1 MLTGSAAAPNVRAL
15 LLRFLPFLAWWPRVN
30 RVSVRADL
38 MAGATGALI
47 VLPQGVAFATIAG
60 MPPEYG
66 LYAAIVPTIIAA
78 LFGSSWHLMAGPTT
92 ATSIVIFST
101 MSAVSS
107 PFSNEYVQLVLTMS
121 LIAGCIKLTMG
132 LMRLGVLVNLVSQTV
147 IVGFTS
153 GAGILIVAGQL
164 QYFLGLS
171 IPRGLG
177 FGETLRF
184 IVLRANDIDWY
195 IASVA
200 GITLLAALGLK
211 RRYPRSP
218 YLIAAMA
225 AGGVYAYLLRF
236 VPGFSAA
243 HHIPTL
249 ATLPGPVPHF
259 APPRM
264 SFEVLRKTMSP
275 AVAVAIVGLTEAMS
289 IARAIGARSEQR
301 INANQEFIGQ
311 GLANITGAF
320 FSAYAA
326 SGSLN
331 RSGLNY
337 EAGAK
342 TPLSAIFSAV
352 FLVLALVAIAPLA
365 RYLPEAAM
373 AGVLMLVGWALIDFR
388 YMRKVLRV
396 GRSETIVLTVTL
408 AATLFG
414 DLAFAIYLGVI
425 LSLMLYL
432 LRTSHPHVF
441 RSAMD
446 AASYEG
452 LREVLGLP
460 PGDRPTQLIRIR
472 GSIYFGAA
480 QHVLESLL
488 DLALSADSP
497 PDVIVD
503 LSRVNFI
510 DTSGARVLAEV
521 ALRVRRGG
529 ASMYLCGVNNDVR
542 HVLVRS
548 GRIREIGRRNVVAA
562 PAPPLYAVT
571 APSVAAAQDA

>member
-1 MLTGSAAAPNVRAL
+1 MPIVSAAAPNIRAL
-15 LLRFLPFLAWWPRVN
+15 LVRLLPFLAWWPRVN
-30 RVSVRADL
+30 RVTLRADL
-38 MAGATGALI
+38 LAGATGALI
-47 VLPQGVAFATIAG
+47 ALPQGVAFATIAG

-66 LYAAIVPTIIAA
+66 LYAAIVPTVIAA

-132 LMRLGVLVNLVSQTV
+132 LMRMGALVNLVSHTV

-153 GAGILIVAGQL
+153 GAGILIIAGQL

-171 IPRGLG
+171 IPRGFG

-184 IVLRANDIDWY
+184 IALRANEIDWY

-200 GITLLAALGLK
+200 GITLLAALGLR

-225 AGGVYAYLLRF
+225 TGGVYAYLLRF
-236 VPGFSAA
+236 MPGFAAA
-243 HHIPTL
+243 HHIPSL

-259 APPRM
+259 APPRL
-264 SFEVLRKTMSP
+264 SLEVLRKTMSP

-301 INANQEFIGQ
+301 IDANQEFIGQ
-311 GLANITGAF
+311 GLANIGGAF

-342 TPLSAIFSAV
+342 TPLSAIFSAG
-352 FLVLALVAIAPLA
+352 FLVIALLAIAPLA
-365 RYLPEAAM
+365 AYLPEPAM
-373 AGVLMLVGWALIDFR
+373 AGVLMLVGWGLIDVR
-388 YMRKVLRV
+388 HMRKVLRV
-396 GRSETIVLTVTL
+396 SRPETAVLGVTL

-425 LSLMLYL
+425 LSLILYL
-432 LRTSHPHVF
+432 HRTSQPRVSKTPLKA
-441 RSAMD
+441 SAHSRLREALGL
-446 AASYEG
+446 AAS
-452 LREVLGLP
+452 
-460 PGDRPTQLIRIR
+460 DRPTLLIRIR

-480 QHVLESLL
+480 QHVME
-488 DLALSADSP
+488 ALQDVAAGTDSP
-497 PDVIVD
+497 PDVVVD

-510 DTSGARVLAEV
+510 DSSGASVLSEGV
-521 ALRVRRGG
+521 LRLRRGG
-529 ASMYLCGVNNDVR
+529 GAVYLSGVNDDVR
-542 HVLVRS
+542 RVLERS
-548 GRIREIGRRNVVAA
+548 GRMHDIGAGNVVAA
-562 PAPPLYAVT
+562 PAPPLYAMGM
-571 APSVAAAQDA
+571 SAAA